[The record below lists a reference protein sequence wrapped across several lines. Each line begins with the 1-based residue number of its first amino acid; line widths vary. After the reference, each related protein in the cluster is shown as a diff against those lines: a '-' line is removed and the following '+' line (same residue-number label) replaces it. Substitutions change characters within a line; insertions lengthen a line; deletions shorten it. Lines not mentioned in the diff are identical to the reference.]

1 MPVTSNNCKLEK
13 QQSKFIDYLKY
24 EKRRSSHT
32 VTAYESDLSQFIVF
46 VKAEYSI
53 EECSALTHKIIRS
66 WIVQLVEIEQNPRSI
81 RRKLSALNSW
91 FNFLLRKGE
100 VEANIAKQVITP
112 KVPKRLTVALPEPDL
127 GELFSGDYFGND
139 FAGIRDRT
147 IFELF
152 YATGIRLSELVGLK
166 VNDYDQSASVLH
178 VLGKR
183 NKQRLLPVG
192 PLLAVII
199 TDYMTIRNQLPA
211 IHSDTF
217 FLTEKGEKI
226 YHKLVYRIINT
237 YLSKVSSVEKRSPH
251 VLRHTFATHLLSKGA
266 DINAIKELLGH
277 ASLAATQVYTHTNIE
292 KLKNI
297 HKQAHP
303 RA

>member
-32 VTAYESDLSQFIVF
+32 VTAYESDLSQFIVL

-192 PLLAVII
+192 PHLAVII
-199 TDYMTIRNQLPA
+199 TNYMAIRNQLPA

-226 YHKLVYRIINT
+226 YHKLVYRIINN